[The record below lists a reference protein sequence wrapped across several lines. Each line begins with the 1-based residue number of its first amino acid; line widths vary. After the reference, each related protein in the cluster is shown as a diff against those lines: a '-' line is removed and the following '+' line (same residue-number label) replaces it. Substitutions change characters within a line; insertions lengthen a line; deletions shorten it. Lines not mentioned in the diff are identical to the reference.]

1 MPAKNRN
8 VQAQRA
14 VVLQIL
20 FGESDIPG
28 QKEWT
33 REEIKEG
40 LSSLAPSL
48 IDDALSVLA
57 KEGVILIQDLADG
70 EEDIGASPCVKHLIS
85 LCLLTV

>member
-1 MPAKNRN
+1 MTAKNRN

-33 REEIKEG
+33 RDEIKEG
-40 LSSLAPSL
+40 LDSPAPSL
-48 IDDALSVLA
+48 IDDALSILA
-57 KEGVILIQDLADG
+57 QEGVVVFHDIGDG
-70 EEDIGASPCVKHLIS
+70 EEDFGPSRCVRHLLD
-85 LCLLTV
+85 LCLLDV

>member
-1 MPAKNRN
+1 MSANRN
-8 VQAQRA
+8 VQTQRA

-20 FGESDIPG
+20 FGESDFD
-28 QKEWT
+28 QKEWS

-40 LSSLAPSL
+40 LDSLAPSL

-57 KEGVILIQDLADG
+57 EEGVIVIENLADE
-70 EEDIGASPCVKHLIS
+70 EEDIGVSRCVKHLLS

>member
-1 MPAKNRN
+1 MPANRN

-20 FGESDIPG
+20 FGESDFD

-40 LSSLAPSL
+40 LDSLSPAL

-57 KEGVILIQDLADG
+57 EEGVIVIQDLADE
-70 EEDIGASPCVKHLIS
+70 EEDIGVSRCVKHLLS